1 MISEPSDRE
10 SKSNSNDEV
19 FRAYVTD
26 SQDSLE
32 RPEGQFKDLF
42 KKKGG
47 KVNKGRNGNSSNGS
61 QPPKRKIP
69 TRLTS
74 KQVE

>member
-1 MISEPSDRE
+1 MSEPSDRE

-32 RPEGQFKDLF
+32 QPEGQFKDLL
-42 KKKGG
+42 KEMGG
-47 KVNKGRNGNSSNGS
+47 KRNKGRNGKSSNGS

-69 TRLTS
+69 TKLTS